1 MPTPD
6 RTSLAAIVAAGREI
20 LEHAGPSGLTM
31 QAVAT
36 RVGVR
41 APSLYKR
48 VRDRDVLLAAVAEA
62 AIADLTERLTEAA
75 PAPPPAPAPAP
86 AARLHSADETHGN
99 PGEVVR
105 GMQSREVLVGL
116 ATAYRSYAHAQPEA
130 FRLMFTASA
139 PLDALERAAAPVLR
153 VTRELVGDAEALNA
167 ARLVTAWMTGFV
179 QMELAGA
186 FRLGGDV
193 DDAFDYGL
201 DRLIAGLEPRSADPG
216 TIR

>member
-36 RVGVR
+36 KVGVR

-48 VRDRDVLLAAVAEA
+48 VKNRDALLVAVAEA
-62 AIADLTERLTEAA
+62 TIDELAEHLTAAAAHTDLAAADGTSETLIAL
-75 PAPPPAPAPAP
+75 
-86 AARLHSADETHGN
+86 AR
-99 PGEVVR
+99 
-105 GMQSREVLVGL
+105 
-116 ATAYRSYAHAQPEA
+116 AYRDYAHAQPEA

-139 PLDALERAAAPVLR
+139 PLDALERAAAPVLG
-153 VTRELVGDAEALNA
+153 VARELVGDAESLNA
-167 ARLVTAWMTGFV
+167 ARLVTAWMTGFL

-193 DDAFDYGL
+193 DEAFEYGL
-201 DRLIAGLEPRSADPG
+201 DRLLGGLHPS
-216 TIR
+216 